1 MITGA
6 GMINE
11 LTQAVARTAQ
21 LPPAQAALAV
31 KAMVQFL
38 TARLPSRLVGE
49 LHDYLKTPK
58 KTTQSPQSTIA
69 LSLIHI

>member
-1 MITGA
+1 VITGA

-58 KTTQSPQSTIA
+58 KTRMPQSTIA
-69 LSLIHI
+69 LPHESSE